1 MRLRP
6 TAAAL
11 LGALALVLPTAG
23 PSMAGGNDDL
33 GRLEYIIDN
42 DGRAQIRPSD
52 NDTCYE
58 LTDTSNNR
66 PATAVHN
73 DTDSRAVLYPN
84 HGCNGRVERELQPGD
99 TVHNVAVLS
108 ATFVPVHGR
117 RDDFRDDR
125 DDFRDDFRNND
136 DDFRSHRTP
145 MDEPEQKPEQKQEQ
159 KQEHGQEQEH
169 GQDQQQGQDQG
180 QEHGQDQQQ
189 GQDQGQEHGQDEGQE
204 HGQDEGKEHGQDE
217 GKEHRQD
224 EGKEHGQEQGR
235 HEGGHKQHGK
245 HDLFD
250 FIFKGIGG

>member
-33 GRLEYIIDN
+33 GRLQYIIDN
-42 DGRAQIRPSD
+42 DERGQIRPSD

-58 LTDTSNNR
+58 LTGTSRNR

-99 TVHNVAVLS
+99 TVHNVSVLS
-108 ATFVPVHGR
+108 ATFVPVRGHR
-117 RDDFRDDR
+117 DDDFREDR
-125 DDFRDDFRNND
+125 DDFRDDYRNDD
-136 DDFRSHRTP
+136 DDFRAHRMP
-145 MDEPEQKPEQKQEQ
+145 MDEPEQKQ
-159 KQEHGQEQEH
+159 GQE
-169 GQDQQQGQDQG
+169 QG
-180 QEHGQDQQQ
+180 QEHGQDQ
-189 GQDQGQEHGQDEGQE
+189 GQDQGQEQGRE
-204 HGQDEGKEHGQDE
+204 HGQDEGGEHG
-217 GKEHRQD
+217 K
-224 EGKEHGQEQGR
+224 EQGR
-235 HEGGHKQHGK
+235 HEEGHKHHGK